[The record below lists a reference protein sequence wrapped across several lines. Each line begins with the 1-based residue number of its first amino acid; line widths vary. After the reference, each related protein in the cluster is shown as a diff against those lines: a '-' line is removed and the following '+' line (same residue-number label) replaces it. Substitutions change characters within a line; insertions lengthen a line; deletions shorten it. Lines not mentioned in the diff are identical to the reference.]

1 MAVVLVVAP
10 HPDDETLG
18 CGGTL
23 LRHAAAGDEVHWLIA
38 TSMHASAGY
47 ARERIAARSAEIERV
62 ASAYRMK
69 GVHALVWPTTAV
81 DRIPLA
87 ERVETAARVLAEL
100 RPQQLYLP
108 FAGDAHS
115 DHRCVAEAFA
125 AAAKPFR
132 RPELERVLAYE
143 TLSET
148 EAGALH
154 LLPRFHPHL
163 FVEIARFLEQKLEI
177 LGCYASELAAFPFPR
192 SCEAVMAQA
201 RLRGAQSGFAAA
213 EAFQLLQLRDPDP
226 LGRNPG
232 AAAPVFSRSSLN

>member
-23 LRHAAAGDEVHWLIA
+23 LRHAAAGDELHWLIA
-38 TSMHASAGY
+38 TSMSPSAGY
-47 ARERIAARSAEIERV
+47 SQERIAARRVEIERV
-62 ASAYRMK
+62 AAAYHMK
-69 GVHALVWPTTAV
+69 GVHLLEWPTTAV

-87 ERVETAARVLAEL
+87 ERVLVAARVLAEL

-115 DHRCVAEAFA
+115 DHRGVAEAFA

-154 LLPRFHPHL
+154 ALPHFHPHL
-163 FVEIARFLEQKLEI
+163 FVEIARFLEQKLDI
-177 LGCYASELAAFPFPR
+177 LECYASELAAFPFPR
-192 SCEAVMAQA
+192 SREAVEAQA

-213 EAFQLLQLRDPDP
+213 EAFQLLQVRDRDP
-226 LGRNPG
+226 LGRSPG
-232 AAAPVFSRSSLN
+232 VEAPAFTRSSLN